1 MTTNNRAHATLSASG
16 AERWINCPGSVKMA
30 AHFPSQSSAAAE
42 EGTLA
47 HELAAFKIEHREE
60 IDQKNDDA
68 AAVSFTAGI
77 GQIKKEVDG
86 FYQEHPELDD
96 DFAYMNKTLEPYID
110 YVAREYQ
117 EALKA
122 DEAAVLMTEQRV
134 DFSDI
139 VPEGFGTSD
148 VIIIGGG
155 RVTVID
161 LKYGKGVAVS
171 AKDNPQI
178 RLYALGAINLFDMI
192 YDFDRVKMVI
202 YQPRRDSVTEEEMP
216 VDDLKAWAEAV
227 VKPAA
232 EKALSDNPP
241 YHPGDWCDSH
251 FCPGAGVCK
260 ARANFCLGLERHSGK
275 DPALLTDEEISDA
288 LQRAEALRSF
298 AKKLNDYALG
308 EIQTGHP
315 IPGWKVVE
323 GKTIRA
329 YTDLDKVAEA
339 AIAAGYPEALIY
351 QRSLIGITG
360 MEKLMGKKKFQEVL
374 GKLVEKPQGAPKL
387 APESDERP
395 AFNSA
400 KADFDD

>member
-1 MTTNNRAHATLSASG
+1 MTANKDHAALSASG
-16 AERWINCPGSVKMA
+16 AERWINCPGSVHMA
-30 AHFPSQSSAAAE
+30 TKFPASSSAAAE

-47 HELAAFKIEHREE
+47 HELAALEIEYR
-60 IDQKNDDA
+60 DQKKTKAYKAELSSIQKMVA
-68 AAVSFTAGI
+68 A
-77 GQIKKEVDG
+77 
-86 FYQEHPELDD
+86 FYEGHPDLDD
-96 DFAYMNKTLEPYID
+96 DFAYMARTIEPYVD

-122 DEAAVLMTEQRV
+122 DEAAVIMTEQRV
-134 DFSDI
+134 DFSEY
-139 VPEGFGTSD
+139 VPGGFGTSD

-202 YQPRRDSVTEEEMP
+202 YQPRRDSVTEEELP
-216 VDDLKAWAEAV
+216 VDELKAWAEAV

-232 EKALSDNPP
+232 AAAISDDPP
-241 YHPGDWCDSH
+241 YHPGDWCDAR

-260 ARANFCLGLERHSGK
+260 ARADYCLGLERHNGK
-275 DPALLTDEEISDA
+275 DPALLTDEELSDA
-288 LQRAEALRSF
+288 LNRAEALRSW
-298 AKKLNDYALG
+298 AKKLSDYALG

-323 GKTIRA
+323 GKTNRA
-329 YTDLDKVAEA
+329 YTDIDAVAEA
-339 AIAAGYPEALIY
+339 AIKAGYPEALIY

-400 KADFDD
+400 KEDFKD

>member
-1 MTTNNRAHATLSASG
+1 MTTNNGAHATLSASG

-47 HELAAFKIEHREE
+47 HELAAFLIEHRDE
-60 IDQKNDDA
+60 IDHRSDDA
-68 AAVSFTAGI
+68 AAVEFSYGIAGLAREI
-77 GQIKKEVDG
+77 DA
-86 FYQEHPELDD
+86 FYADHKDLDD
-96 DFAYMNKTLEPYID
+96 DFEYMKRVIDPYVD
-110 YVAREYQ
+110 YVVAEYQ

-139 VPEGFGTSD
+139 VPGGFGTSD

-227 VKPAA
+227 VRPAA
-232 EKALSDNPP
+232 EKAISDNPP

-251 FCPGAGVCK
+251 FCPGAGACK
-260 ARANFCLGLERHSGK
+260 ARADYCLGLERHSGK
-275 DPALLTDEEISDA
+275 DQALLTDEELSDA
-288 LQRAEALRSF
+288 LRRAEALKSF
-298 AKKLNDYALG
+298 SKKLGDYALG

-323 GKTIRA
+323 GKTNRA
-329 YTDLDKVAEA
+329 YTDLDKVAA
-339 AIAAGYPEALIY
+339 AALAAGYPEALIY